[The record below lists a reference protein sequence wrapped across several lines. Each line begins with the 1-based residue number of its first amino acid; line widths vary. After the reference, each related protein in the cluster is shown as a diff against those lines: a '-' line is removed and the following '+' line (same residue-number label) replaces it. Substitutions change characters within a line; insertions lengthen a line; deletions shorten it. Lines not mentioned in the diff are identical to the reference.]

1 MLIAQ
6 DVTLAYGATT
16 IVKGLD
22 AEFPREV
29 VTAITGPS
37 GSGKSTLLAGL
48 GLLLTVRAGRILLDG
63 RRVDDGSDAER
74 SRLRAEAFG
83 FIFQDALL
91 DPARTVLD
99 NVLEGERYRRVPG
112 PRQVERALGLL
123 DALGVRARASARPQH
138 VSGGQAQ
145 RIALCRA
152 LLGSPRVIL
161 ADEPTGNL
169 DTESARVVESTL
181 RAAARAGAVVV
192 IVTHDLDLAARCDRR
207 VTL

>member
-6 DVTLAYGATT
+6 EVTLSYGATT
-16 IVKGLD
+16 IVEGLD
-22 AEFPREV
+22 AGFPREAI
-29 VTAITGPS
+29 TAITGPS
-37 GSGKSTLLAGL
+37 GSGKSTLLAAL
-48 GLLLTVRAGRILLDG
+48 GLMLTLRAGRILLDG
-63 RRVDDGSDAER
+63 QRVDDGSDADR
-74 SRLRAEAFG
+74 SLLRAEAFG
-83 FIFQDALL
+83 FVFQDALL

-123 DALGVRARASARPQH
+123 DELGVRARASARPQH

-152 LLGSPRVIL
+152 LFGSPRVIL

-169 DTESARVVESTL
+169 DAESAGVVESAL
-181 RAAARAGAVVV
+181 RTAARGGAVVV
-192 IVTHDLDLAARCDRR
+192 VVTHDSELAARCDRQ
-207 VTL
+207 VAL